1 MTERVGKRIGR
12 NGGLAHLW
20 TATVLTEA
28 APALLLLQSWAS
40 RTLPACLSITKY
52 QSINS
57 YRTVNSLPGSKNII
71 CRVIPLRATKTKR
84 RDNLKGR
91 HARMIRLQRLDVT
104 P

>member
-40 RTLPACLSITKY
+40 RTLASLFIHHTKY
-52 QSINS
+52 QSISS
-57 YRTVNSLPGSKNII
+57 YRTVNSLPRPGSKNII

-91 HARMIRLQRLDVT
+91 HA
-104 P
+104 